1 MSVLSGCIKI
11 EVSIHKFVY
20 KEGERRRKYTST
32 NICLCSCSMTNMY
45 LQGKNIPSKKSA
57 TEKFK
62 RKIKVKRINLTYM
75 YCVQKAHIEK

>member
-20 KEGERRRKYTST
+20 KEGESILPQTFVYVHVLWQTC
-32 NICLCSCSMTNMY
+32 ICRE
-45 LQGKNIPSKKSA
+45 KNIPSKKSA

-62 RKIKVKRINLTYM
+62 RKIKAKRINLTYM
-75 YCVQKAHIEK
+75 